1 MQVLE
6 STPAPQSM
14 EEEEEDDDDLPELP
28 WKKVASAAALSDG
41 TGLDDK
47 NQVQTADKAMAA
59 PPAVMNPIAAAPI
72 AAAAVTAAFVAPAAI
87 AVAPTAAAQVAAFAA
102 SS

>member
-6 STPAPQSM
+6 STPASQLK
-14 EEEEEDDDDLPELP
+14 EEEEDDDDLPELP

-41 TGLDDK
+41 TGLDNK
-47 NQVQTADKAMAA
+47 NHVQTADKAMAA
-59 PPAVMNPIAAAPI
+59 SPAVMNHIAAAPI
-72 AAAAVTAAFVAPAAI
+72 AAAAVTAAFVVPAPI
-87 AVAPTAAAQVAAFAA
+87 AVAPAAAAQVAAFAA

>member
-6 STPAPQSM
+6 PTPAPQSM
-14 EEEEEDDDDLPELP
+14 EEEDDDDDLPELP

-41 TGLDDK
+41 TDLDDE

-72 AAAAVTAAFVAPAAI
+72 AAAAVTAAFVVPTPI
-87 AVAPTAAAQVAAFAA
+87 AVAPAAAAQVVAFAA